1 MGPLEGLAYGFAVAL
16 TPTNLLACFVGVLV
30 GTVVGVLPGIGPV
43 GAMALLLPSTFALH
57 PATALIMLAGIYY
70 GAMYGG
76 STTSILVNVPGEAG
90 SVVTLLDG
98 YQMTRKGRAGAA
110 LAIAA
115 VGSFVAGTVGVIGI
129 MFAASWLADVAVRF
143 GPPEYF
149 AITLGGML
157 LLSRLSSASL
167 THAFVLVAVGLAV
180 GTVGMDPVSAL
191 RRFTFGSVQLSQGVE
206 LVPVI
211 MGLYGVAEVLILAEE
226 GAVRAHVATVRLRE
240 MLPTRAEWQRSAA
253 PIARGSA
260 VGFLT
265 GLIPG
270 PAAVLSTFIAY
281 ALEKR
286 VSKTPEKFG
295 TGMVEGVAA
304 PESANNAATAG
315 AMVPLLSLGIPFSPA
330 TAILLGAL
338 VIHGLQP
345 GPLMISQR
353 PEIFWGFVAS
363 MYIGNLLL
371 LILNL
376 PLVGLFVSVLRL
388 PQHVLATLVLLLCLV
403 GAYSLNNSL
412 LDLWILVIFGVF
424 GYALRKLRVDPSPLV
439 VALVLGPMMEKTL
452 RQSLFI
458 TRGSVVDLLSRPLT
472 AVILA
477 VPVAVLLGPPLLRLL
492 RRRPAA
498 VSPA

>member
-1 MGPLEGLAYGFAVAL
+1 MGPIEGLLYGFTIAM
-16 TPTNLLACFVGVLV
+16 TPTNLFACFIGVLV

-115 VGSFVAGTVGVIGI
+115 VGSFVAGTIGVVGI
-129 MFAASWLADVAVRF
+129 MMAAGWLADVAVQF

-149 AITLGGML
+149 AITFGGIL
-157 LLSRLSSASL
+157 LLSRLSGGSL
-167 THAFVLVAVGLAV
+167 LHAFVMVAIGLAL
-180 GTVGMDPVSAL
+180 GTVGMDSISAL
-191 RRFTFGSVQLSQGVE
+191 RRFTFGSVQLSQGID

-211 MGLYGVAEVLILAEE
+211 MGLYGVAEVLLLAEE
-226 GAVRAHVATVRLRE
+226 GIARVNIASVRLRDL
-240 MLPTRAEWQRSAA
+240 LPTREEWRQASM
-253 PIARGSA
+253 PIARGSV

-265 GLIPG
+265 GLVPG
-270 PAAVLSTFIAY
+270 PAAVLSTFISY
-281 ALEKR
+281 TLEKKI
-286 VSKTPEKFG
+286 SKTPERFG
-295 TGMVEGVAA
+295 HGAVEGVAG
-304 PESANNAATAG
+304 PEAANNAATAG

-338 VIHGLQP
+338 VIHGLNP
-345 GPLMISQR
+345 GPLLISDR
-353 PEIFWGFVAS
+353 PEVFWGFIAS
-363 MYIGNLLL
+363 MYIGNFMLLV
-371 LILNL
+371 LNL

-388 PQHVLATLVLLLCLV
+388 PQHVLATLVLMLCLV
-403 GAYSLNNSL
+403 GAFSLNNSY
-412 LDLWILVIFGVF
+412 LDLWVLAAFGLF
-424 GYALRKLRVDPSPLV
+424 GYGLRKLRVDPSPLV

-452 RQSLFI
+452 RQALFI
-458 TRGSVVDLLSRPLT
+458 TRGSLVELVARPLT
-472 AVILA
+472 AAILIVTLA
-477 VPVAVLLGPPLLRLL
+477 AFLGPLLVRLRP
-492 RRRPAA
+492 RRVIP
-498 VSPA
+498 P

>member
-1 MGPLEGLAYGFAVAL
+1 MGPIEGLLYGFTIAM
-16 TPTNLLACFVGVLV
+16 TPTNLFACFIGVLV

-115 VGSFVAGTVGVIGI
+115 VGSFVAGTIGVVGI
-129 MFAASWLADVAVRF
+129 MMAASWLADVAVQF

-149 AITLGGML
+149 AITFGGIL
-157 LLSRLSSASL
+157 LLSRLSGGSL
-167 THAFVLVAVGLAV
+167 LHAFVMVAIGLAL
-180 GTVGMDPVSAL
+180 GTVGMDSISAL
-191 RRFTFGSVQLSQGVE
+191 RRFTFGSVQLSQGID

-211 MGLYGVAEVLILAEE
+211 MGLYGVAEVLLLAEE
-226 GAVRAHVATVRLRE
+226 GIARVNIASVRLRDL
-240 MLPTRAEWQRSAA
+240 LPTREEWRQASM
-253 PIARGSA
+253 PIARGSV

-265 GLIPG
+265 GLVPG
-270 PAAVLSTFIAY
+270 PAAVLSTFISY
-281 ALEKR
+281 TLEKKI
-286 VSKTPEKFG
+286 SKTPERFG
-295 TGMVEGVAA
+295 HGAVEGVAG
-304 PESANNAATAG
+304 PEAANNAATAG

-338 VIHGLQP
+338 VIHGLNP
-345 GPLMISQR
+345 GPLLISDR
-353 PEIFWGFVAS
+353 PEVFWGFIAS
-363 MYIGNLLL
+363 MYIGNFMLLV
-371 LILNL
+371 LNL

-388 PQHVLATLVLLLCLV
+388 PQHVLATLVLMLCLV
-403 GAYSLNNSL
+403 GAFSLNNSY
-412 LDLWILVIFGVF
+412 LDLWVLAAFGLF
-424 GYALRKLRVDPSPLV
+424 GYGLRKLRVDPSPLV

-452 RQSLFI
+452 RQALFI
-458 TRGSVVDLLSRPLT
+458 TRGSLVELVARPLT
-472 AVILA
+472 AAILIVTLA
-477 VPVAVLLGPPLLRLL
+477 AFLGPLLVRLRP
-492 RRRPAA
+492 RRVIP
-498 VSPA
+498 P